1 MAKKNK
7 FFLKG
12 TVKQC
17 QFHWLPVKDS
27 NYCLTN
33 SYMKHETSRAQKF
46 LTAYVQRKVEMS
58 DSIDYGCN
66 FDPRQLNYSQTW
78 PIIERSY
85 LKAKNLILGA

>member
-1 MAKKNK
+1 MHLNK
-7 FFLKG
+7 IFSE
-12 TVKQC
+12 QS
-17 QFHWLPVKDS
+17 QFCWLSTKDS
-27 NYCLTN
+27 NYRSSN
-33 SYMKHETSRAQKF
+33 SYMKQETSRAQNF